1 MARISRKSG
10 ALKKPETKKQ
20 IAGLRTALY
29 VRLSVEDNGK
39 EDADSLENQE
49 ALLRDYL
56 DARPY
61 LELVEVYS
69 DNGFTGTDFE
79 RPAFIRLIDD
89 VRKGHIDCIVVKDFS
104 RLGRNYVETG
114 EYLEKIF
121 PFLGVRFISVNDGY
135 DSASANAGELLAASL
150 KNLINDMYAKDI
162 SKKICST
169 MKDKRRRGE
178 YIGNYAPYGYLKDE
192 NNKNKLVIDPEIA
205 PIVVEIFELRAK
217 GIGFEAL
224 CRILNEKGYPS
235 PGRLRYERGIITNN
249 NKKGSALP
257 WNRHVLKDLLLNV
270 AYIGNLA
277 QGRSAQCLYK
287 GQKFHWTDS
296 SEWDVVYGTHPAII
310 SIELWE
316 KVQEINN
323 KKTSASKESYGKYA
337 HLPKRVNPY
346 GSAIKCGDCGRVM
359 KYVRGYSKP
368 RKDGVVK
375 DYYNYKCPQN
385 IELGDSACPKKNIR
399 ANELDTLI
407 LDIIR
412 KQMDIFLDTKETLS
426 QLIAIEKERSKHNAP
441 IDRVMELKEQL
452 ETKKKAFSSLYFDYK
467 DGILTQREY
476 LDARES
482 YQTMIGAM
490 ERQIQELELTRSRAR
505 KTETGARKW
514 DALIK
519 KYYKMQTVTPELIEA
534 FVDEIRFYADGSV
547 DIDFKYMNEF
557 EEMFNECERI
567 RKEVA

>member
-1 MARISRKSG
+1 MARISRKSDSH
-10 ALKKPETKKQ
+10 KKTESKRDPESF
-20 IAGLRTALY
+20 RTAIY

-39 EDADSLENQE
+39 EDADSLENQI
-49 ALLRDYL
+49 ALLQDYL
-56 DARPY
+56 HDHPN
-61 LELVEVYS
+61 LKLVEIYS
-69 DNGFTGTDFE
+69 DNGYTGTDFD
-79 RPAFIRLIDD
+79 RPAFTRLFTD
-89 VRKGHIDCIVVKDFS
+89 VQKGRINCIVVKDFS
-104 RLGRNYVETG
+104 RLGRNYIETG

-121 PFLGVRFISVNDGY
+121 PFLEVRFISVNDGY
-135 DSASANAGELLAASL
+135 DSASANAGALLAASL

-169 MKDKRRRGE
+169 MKEKRLRGD

-192 NNKNKLVIDPEIA
+192 ANKNKLVVDPEIA

-217 GIGFEAL
+217 GTGIEAM
-224 CRILNEKGYPS
+224 CRILNEKDYPS

-270 AYIGNLA
+270 VYIGNLA

-296 SEWDVVYGTHPAII
+296 SEWDVVYDTHPAII

-316 KVQEINN
+316 KVQEVNN
-323 KKTSASKESYGKYA
+323 RSTKSAKESHGKYA

-346 GSAIKCGDCGRVM
+346 GSVIKCADCGRVL

-368 RKDGVVK
+368 TKDGKVK

-399 ANELDTLI
+399 ADELDTI
-407 LDIIR
+407 VLDVIR
-412 KQMDIFLDTKETLS
+412 KQMDLFLDTKKTLA
-426 QLIAIEKERSKHNAP
+426 QLIALEKERTKYTAP
-441 IDRVMELKEQL
+441 LNQVIDVQEQL
-452 ETKKKAFSSLYFDYK
+452 EKKKKAFSSLYFDYK
-467 DGILTQREY
+467 EGILDRREY
-476 LDARES
+476 LSVRET
-482 YQTMIGAM
+482 YQVEIATL
-490 ERQIQELELTRSRAR
+490 EQQLSELQSTRSRTR
-505 KTETGARKW
+505 KVAMGAHKW
-514 DALIK
+514 ESLIK
-519 KYYKMQTVTPELIEA
+519 KYRKVKSVTPELIEA
-534 FVDEIRFYADGSV
+534 TVEEIRFHADGSI

-557 EEMFNECERI
+557 EEMFQECERI
-567 RKEVA
+567 KKEVA

>member
-10 ALKKPETKKQ
+10 TSKKPEPQKK
-20 IAGLRTALY
+20 ICGLRTALY

-56 DARPY
+56 EERPY

-79 RPAFIRLIDD
+79 RPAFIKLVED
-89 VRKGHIDCIVVKDFS
+89 VRKGRIDCIIVKDFS

-178 YIGNYAPYGYLKDE
+178 YIGSYAPYGYLKDE
-192 NNKNKLVIDPEIA
+192 NDKNKLVVDPEIA
-205 PIVVEIFELRAK
+205 PIVIEIFELRAQ
-217 GIGFEAL
+217 GIGIEAL
-224 CRILNEKGYPS
+224 CRVLNEKGYPS

-249 NKKGSALP
+249 NKKGSALL
-257 WNRHVLKDLLLNV
+257 WNRHVLKDLLLNI

-287 GQKFHWTDS
+287 GQKFHRTDS

-310 SIELWE
+310 GMDLWE

-323 KKTSASKESYGKYA
+323 RQTAAAKESHGKYS
-337 HLPKRVNPY
+337 HLPKRINPY
-346 GSAIKCGDCGRVM
+346 GSIIKCGNCGRVL
-359 KYVRGYSKP
+359 KYVRSYSRP
-368 RKDGVVK
+368 RKDGLVK

-385 IELGDSACPKKNIR
+385 IELGDAACPKKNIK
-399 ANELDTLI
+399 ADELDALI
-407 LDIIR
+407 LDVIK
-412 KQMDIFLDTKETLS
+412 KQMDLFLDTKKTLS
-426 QLIAIEKERSKHNAP
+426 QLIAIEKERSKRNAP
-441 IDRVMELKEQL
+441 IMRVVELKEQL

-467 DGILTQREY
+467 EGILTQREY
-476 LDARES
+476 MDARET
-482 YQTMIGAM
+482 YQSMIASL
-490 ERQIQELELTRSRAR
+490 EQQIQELESTRSRVR

-519 KYYKMQTVTPELIEA
+519 KYYNAQAISPELIEA
-534 FVDEIRFYADGSV
+534 FVDEIRFHVDGSV

-567 RKEVA
+567 KKEVA

>member
-10 ALKKPETKKQ
+10 SSEKSEAKKDHV
-20 IAGLRTALY
+20 GLRTALY

-56 DARPY
+56 NERPY

-69 DNGFTGTDFE
+69 DNGFTGTDFD
-79 RPAFIRLIDD
+79 RPAFTKLIAD
-89 VRKGHIDCIVVKDFS
+89 VRKKLIDCIVVKDFS

-121 PFLGVRFISVNDGY
+121 PFLGIRFISVNDGY

-169 MKDKRRRGE
+169 MKEKRRRGD

-192 NNKNKLVIDPEIA
+192 SNKNKLVVDSEIA
-205 PIVVEIFELRAK
+205 PIVVEIFELRAQGT
-217 GIGFEAL
+217 GIEAM

-257 WNRHVLKDLLLNV
+257 WNRHVLRDLLLNV

-310 SIELWE
+310 SMELWE
-316 KVQEINN
+316 KVQNVNN
-323 KKTSASKESYGKYA
+323 KTTTAAKESHGKYS
-337 HLPKRVNPY
+337 HLPKRENPY
-346 GSAIKCGDCGRVM
+346 GSVIRCADCNRVL
-359 KYVRGYSKP
+359 KYIRAYSKP
-368 RKDGVVK
+368 TKDGVVK

-399 ANELDTLI
+399 ADELDSI
-407 LDIIR
+407 VMEVIR
-412 KQMDIFLDTKETLS
+412 KQMDLFLDTKKTLS
-426 QLIAIEKERSKHNAP
+426 QLIAIEKAKAKHSTP
-441 IDRVMELKEQL
+441 ISRVQELTEQL
-452 ETKKKAFSSLYFDYK
+452 NAKKKTFSSLYFDYK
-467 DGILTQREY
+467 EGILTQREF
-476 LDARES
+476 LDARET
-482 YQTMIGAM
+482 YQTAITAL
-490 ERQIQELELTRSRAR
+490 ENQIQELESTHNRVK

-519 KYYKMQTVTPELIEA
+519 KYYKMQSITAEIINA
-534 FVDEIRFYADGSV
+534 FVEEIRFYADGSI

-557 EEMFNECERI
+557 EEMFKECERI

>member
-1 MARISRKSG
+1 M
-10 ALKKPETKKQ
+10 
-20 IAGLRTALY
+20 
-29 VRLSVEDNGK
+29 
-39 EDADSLENQE
+39 
-49 ALLRDYL
+49 
-56 DARPY
+56 
-61 LELVEVYS
+61 
-69 DNGFTGTDFE
+69 
-79 RPAFIRLIDD
+79 
-89 VRKGHIDCIVVKDFS
+89 
-104 RLGRNYVETG
+104 
-114 EYLEKIF
+114 EKIF

-135 DSASANAGELLAASL
+135 DSTSANAGALLAASL

-169 MKDKRRRGE
+169 MKDKRVRGD

-192 NNKNKLVIDPEIA
+192 ENKNKLVVDPEIA

-217 GIGFEAL
+217 GTGIEAM

-296 SEWDVVYGTHPAII
+296 SEWDVVFDTHPAII

-316 KVQEINN
+316 RVQEVNN
-323 KKTSASKESYGKYA
+323 KSTRAAKESHGKYA

-346 GSAIKCGDCGRVM
+346 GSVIRCADCGRVL

-368 RKDGVVK
+368 TKDGKVK

-385 IELGDSACPKKNIR
+385 IELGDRACPKKNIR
-399 ANELDTLI
+399 ADELDTI
-407 LDIIR
+407 VLDVIR
-412 KQMDIFLDTKETLS
+412 KQMDLFLDTKKTLV
-426 QLIAIEKERSKHNAP
+426 QLIALEKERAKYNAP
-441 IDRVMELKEQL
+441 LTRVMDIQEQL
-452 ETKKKAFSSLYFDYK
+452 EKKKKAFSSLYFDYK
-467 DGILTQREY
+467 EGILDRREFLSVRETY
-476 LDARES
+476 QVEIDA
-482 YQTMIGAM
+482 
-490 ERQIQELELTRSRAR
+490 LEQQLSEMQSTRSRTR
-505 KTETGARKW
+505 KAEMGAHKW
-514 DALIK
+514 ESLVK
-519 KYYKMQTVTPELIEA
+519 KYSKVKSVTPELIETM
-534 FVDEIRFYADGSV
+534 VEEIRFHADGSI

-557 EEMFNECERI
+557 EEMFQECERI
-567 RKEVA
+567 KKEVA

>member
-1 MARISRKSG
+1 MARISRKSDSH
-10 ALKKPETKKQ
+10 KKTESKSDPESF
-20 IAGLRTALY
+20 RTAIY

-39 EDADSLENQE
+39 EDADSLENQI
-49 ALLRDYL
+49 ALLQDYL
-56 DARPY
+56 HDHPN
-61 LELVEVYS
+61 LKLVEIYS
-69 DNGFTGTDFE
+69 DNGYTGTDFD
-79 RPAFIRLIDD
+79 RPAFTRLFTD
-89 VRKGHIDCIVVKDFS
+89 VQKGRINCIVVKDFS
-104 RLGRNYVETG
+104 RLGRNYIETG

-121 PFLGVRFISVNDGY
+121 PFLEVRFISVNDGY
-135 DSASANAGELLAASL
+135 DSASANAGALLAASL

-169 MKDKRRRGE
+169 MKEKRLRGD

-192 NNKNKLVIDPEIA
+192 ANKNKLVIDPEIA

-217 GIGFEAL
+217 GTGIEAM
-224 CRILNEKGYPS
+224 CRILNEKDYPS

-270 AYIGNLA
+270 VYIGNLA

-296 SEWDVVYGTHPAII
+296 SEWDVVYDTHPAII

-316 KVQEINN
+316 KVQEVNN
-323 KKTSASKESYGKYA
+323 KSTKASKESHGKYA

-346 GSAIKCGDCGRVM
+346 GSVIKCADCGRVL

-368 RKDGVVK
+368 TKDGKVK

-399 ANELDTLI
+399 ADELDTI
-407 LDIIR
+407 VLDVIR
-412 KQMDIFLDTKETLS
+412 KQMDLFLDTKKTLA
-426 QLIAIEKERSKHNAP
+426 QLIALEKERTKYTAP
-441 IDRVMELKEQL
+441 LNQVIDVQEQL
-452 ETKKKAFSSLYFDYK
+452 EKKKKAFSSLYFDYK
-467 DGILTQREY
+467 EGILDRREY
-476 LDARES
+476 LSVRET
-482 YQTMIGAM
+482 YQVEIATL
-490 ERQIQELELTRSRAR
+490 EQQLSELQSTRSRTR
-505 KTETGARKW
+505 KVAMGAHKW
-514 DALIK
+514 ESLIK
-519 KYYKMQTVTPELIEA
+519 KYRKVKSVTPELIEA
-534 FVDEIRFYADGSV
+534 MVEEIRFHADGSI

-557 EEMFNECERI
+557 EEMFQECERI
-567 RKEVA
+567 KKEVA

>member
-1 MARISRKSG
+1 MARVSRKSSSS
-10 ALKKPETKKQ
+10 KKPVTKKQ
-20 IAGLRTALY
+20 LIGFRTALY

-49 ALLRDYL
+49 LLLRDYL
-56 DARPY
+56 DEHPY

-69 DNGFTGTDFE
+69 DNGYTGTDFD
-79 RPAFIRLIDD
+79 RPAFTRLISD
-89 VRKGHIDCIVVKDFS
+89 VRKGKIECIVVKDFS

-114 EYLEKIF
+114 EYLEKVF
-121 PFLGVRFISVNDGY
+121 PFLGIRFISVNDGY

-169 MKDKRRRGE
+169 MKDKRLRGD

-205 PIVVEIFELRAK
+205 PIVVEIFELRAQGT
-217 GIGFEAL
+217 GIEAM
-224 CRILNEKGYPS
+224 CRILNDKGYPS
-235 PGRLRYERGIITNN
+235 PGRLRFERGIITNN

-257 WNRHVLKDLLLNV
+257 WNRHVLKDLLLNI

-310 SIELWE
+310 SMELWE

-323 KKTSASKESYGKYA
+323 KTSAAAKETHGKYS
-337 HLPKRVNPY
+337 HLPKRINPY
-346 GSAIKCGDCGRVM
+346 GSVIKCADCGRVL
-359 KYVRGYSKP
+359 KYIRGYSKP
-368 RKDGVVK
+368 TKAGVVK

-399 ANELDTLI
+399 ADELDAI
-407 LDIIR
+407 VIDVIR
-412 KQMDIFLDTKETLS
+412 KQMDIFLDAKKALT
-426 QLIAIEKERSKHNAP
+426 QLIALEKEKVKHRAP
-441 IDRVMELKEQL
+441 MSNLQDVRQQL
-452 ETKKKAFSSLYFDYK
+452 ESKKRAFSSLYFDYK
-467 DGILTQREY
+467 DGILTQKEF
-476 LDARES
+476 LSARET
-482 YQTMIGAM
+482 YQEAISVLEQQLQEM
-490 ERQIQELELTRSRAR
+490 ESAR
-505 KTETGARKW
+505 TKVQKTETSARNW
-514 DALIK
+514 DRLIK
-519 KYYKMQTVTPELIEA
+519 KYYKMQSITAEIVNA
-534 FVDEIRFYADGSV
+534 FVDEIRFYSDGSI

-557 EEMFNECERI
+557 EELFNECERI

>member
-10 ALKKPETKKQ
+10 VVEKPEANKYY
-20 IAGLRTALY
+20 AVFRTAIY

-39 EDADSLENQE
+39 EDADSLDNQK
-49 ALLRDYL
+49 ALLHDYL
-56 DARPY
+56 KEHPY

-69 DNGFTGTDFE
+69 DNGYTGTDFE
-79 RPAFIRLIDD
+79 RPAFTKLIAD
-89 VRKGHIDCIVVKDFS
+89 VRKGRIDCIVVKDFS

-121 PFLGVRFISVNDGY
+121 PFLGIRFISVNDGY

-169 MKDKRRRGE
+169 MKEKRLRGD

-192 NNKNKLVIDPEIA
+192 NNKSKLVVDPDIA
-205 PIVVEIFELRAK
+205 PIVVEIFEWRAQ
-217 GIGFEAL
+217 GIGIEAL
-224 CRILNEKGYPS
+224 CRILNEKNYPS

-249 NKKGSALP
+249 NQKGSALP
-257 WNRHVLKDLLLNV
+257 WNRHVLKDLLTNI

-296 SEWDVVYGTHPAII
+296 SEWDVVYDTHPAII
-310 SIELWE
+310 NLELWK
-316 KVQEINN
+316 KVQEIN
-323 KKTSASKESYGKYA
+323 SKSSTAAKNSHGKYS
-337 HLPKRVNPY
+337 HLPKRTNPY
-346 GSAIKCGDCGRVM
+346 GSVIKCADCGRVL

-368 RKDGVVK
+368 TKAGVVK

-399 ANELDTLI
+399 ADELDSI
-407 LDIIR
+407 VIEVIR
-412 KQMDIFLDTKETLS
+412 KQMDIFLDAKSTLTH
-426 QLIAIEKERSKHNAP
+426 LIALEKEKLKHSVP
-441 IDRVMELKEQL
+441 INRIQEINQQL
-452 ETKKKAFSSLYFDYK
+452 EAKKKAFSSLYFDYK
-467 DGILTQREY
+467 DGVLTQKEY
-476 LDARES
+476 LSAKEI
-482 YQTMIGAM
+482 YQSAITML
-490 ERQIQELELTRSRAR
+490 EQQLQEAEMIRAR
-505 KTETGARKW
+505 VAKTKTGARKW

-519 KYYKMQTVTPELIEA
+519 KHYKMQSISPEIIEA
-534 FVDEIRFYADGSV
+534 FVDEIRFHSDGSI

-557 EEMFNECERI
+557 EEMLRECERI

>member
-1 MARISRKSG
+1 MARISRKSDSPDKSE
-10 ALKKPETKKQ
+10 KKK
-20 IAGLRTALY
+20 IAGFRTALY

-39 EDADSLENQE
+39 EDSDSLENQE
-49 ALLRDYL
+49 ALLRDYIKEH
-56 DARPY
+56 PY
-61 LELVEVYS
+61 LELTEVYT
-69 DNGFTGTDFE
+69 DNGYTGTDFD
-79 RPAFIRLIDD
+79 RPAFERLVND
-89 VRKGHIDCIVVKDFS
+89 VQKGRIECIVVKDFS
-104 RLGRNYVETG
+104 RLGRNYIETG

-135 DSASANAGELLAASL
+135 DSLSANAGALLAVSL
-150 KNLINDMYAKDI
+150 KNLINDMYAKDL

-169 MKDKRRRGE
+169 MKEKRLRGD

-205 PIVVEIFELRAK
+205 PIVVEIFELRAQ
-217 GIGFEAL
+217 GIGIEAM
-224 CRILNEKGYPS
+224 CRILNEKDYPS

-257 WNRHVLKDLLLNV
+257 WNRHVLKDLLLNI

-296 SEWDVVYGTHPAII
+296 SEWDVVYDTHPAII

-316 KVQEINN
+316 KVQEVNN
-323 KKTSASKESYGKYA
+323 KSARVSKESHGKYA

-346 GSAIKCGDCGRVM
+346 GSVIRCADCGRVL

-368 RKDGVVK
+368 TKDGTVK

-399 ANELDTLI
+399 ADELDSI
-407 LDIIR
+407 VLDIIR
-412 KQMDIFLDTKETLS
+412 KQMDLFLDTKKALTRLITL
-426 QLIAIEKERSKHNAP
+426 EKEENKHRAP
-441 IDRVMELKEQL
+441 INRVQEAKEQL
-452 ETKKKAFSSLYFDYK
+452 SSKKKAFSALYFDYK
-467 DGILTQREY
+467 EGVLTYQEYQLARTTYQEEISKLEQRI
-476 LDARES
+476 S
-482 YQTMIGAM
+482 
-490 ERQIQELELTRSRAR
+490 ELEMTHSRTR
-505 KTETGARKW
+505 KVETGARRW
-514 DALIK
+514 ESLIK
-519 KYYKMQTVTPELIEA
+519 KYRKAKAVTPELIDA
-534 FVDEIRFYADGSV
+534 FVEEIRFRADGSI

-557 EEMFNECERI
+557 EEMFNECERL